1 MFSLVIV
8 PRRGKFYLHWTFY
21 QIYSRLGNSFSMK
34 VCFLEAVWR
43 YGALP
48 ASKPDSWLAYMQ
60 GRRNRGVWGD
70 NVPPLF
76 GPGGTGGGTMKM
88 IFASTA
94 FSTVEVTEFQ
104 LP

>member
-1 MFSLVIV
+1 MTLAKTCHASNVIK
-8 PRRGKFYLHWTFY
+8 G
-21 QIYSRLGNSFSMK
+21 
-34 VCFLEAVWR
+34 
-43 YGALP
+43 GATGGCGGTMP
-48 ASKPDSWLAYMQ
+48 P
-60 GRRNRGVWGD
+60 
-70 NVPPLF
+70 PPLF